1 MAFFSCAMF
10 AAYISL
16 QTLPD
21 DRDTVTCD
29 IVFVVLLLANYISMA
44 LLSLWANNKIAN
56 SDLTVGAIKLYFDET
71 REQRKE
77 SMTMS

>member
-1 MAFFSCAMF
+1 MF
-10 AAYISL
+10 ASYISL
-16 QTLPD
+16 QTIPD
-21 DRDTVTCD
+21 NRDTVKYD
-29 IVFVVLLLANYISMA
+29 IVFVVLLLASYISMA

-77 SMTMS
+77 SMILS